1 MELPSLSL
9 EGKLARKLLFPS
21 SVCLHLEIPHT
32 PVTHSS
38 VTSQVK
44 NFSYKDKYHS
54 IKRKGKKRK
63 HQKILDENKGNR
75 IVLKGW
81 QLAERD
87 HHSHLKPIWRITE
100 WGTWIGDTWL
110 RVERLNPPSCFRLI
124 CASNV
129 ESSVPL
135 LNKVVS
141 SSGLDAN
148 LWISCFEIDWWK
160 YPWLTPWSVLSA
172 RGRILEQSRC
182 RRRSRRQPPASTSRS
197 DLGAQSGEIF
207 WGTHWWKLPLK
218 WTRPPS
224 ALSTWKVA

>member
-1 MELPSLSL
+1 MKTKRTGLFWRV
-9 EGKLARKLLFPS
+9 GILLK
-21 SVCLHLEIPHT
+21 EITT
-32 PVTHSS
+32 PTWNRFGG
-38 VTSQVK
+38 SQ
-44 NFSYKDKYHS
+44 NEEQD
-54 IKRKGKKRK
+54 R
-63 HQKILDENKGNR
+63 
-75 IVLKGW
+75 
-81 QLAERD
+81 
-87 HHSHLKPIWRITE
+87 
-100 WGTWIGDTWL
+100 WIGDTWL

-182 RRRSRRQPPASTSRS
+182 RRRSRPQPPASTSRS